1 MDKTFI
7 VTILVAPAF
16 LLDFYETKKIETRA
30 FGSSCAEVARNFSAA
45 FPEHRIVKVEE
56 KVA

>member
-1 MDKTFI
+1 MDKIFI
-7 VTILVAPAF
+7 VTVLAAPAF
-16 LLDFYETKKIETRA
+16 PFDFYETKKIETRT

-45 FPEHRIVKVEE
+45 FPEHRIIKVEE